1 MPRAKRSEVDSA
13 SVVSAPAG
21 PTKKPRAKRSPDS
34 PGAAWLKSRGHEPFD
49 FQRAVWQA
57 MAESRSGLLHA
68 TTGAGKTY
76 AVWLGALQ
84 VLAADPVPP
93 PPAPVRGKA
102 KRAVAAPLT
111 VLWLT
116 PMRALAAD
124 TLRALNEPL
133 ATLAPH
139 WRCATRTGDTS
150 PSERAAQT
158 RRLPTA
164 LITTP
169 ESLSLLLSRADARA
183 ALSSVRLVV
192 VDEWHELMG
201 NKRGVQTQLAL
212 ARLAQWNPQLM
223 VWGLSATLGNLDDA
237 IDALLPR
244 APIAPT
250 RAAVYWPTV
259 AASDEDAVVST
270 GEGPGDACAPWIVR
284 GQIDKALII
293 DTLLPARAERFAWA
307 GHMGLQMLPQVA
319 AAIDEHASTL
329 VFTNTRSQAERWYR
343 ALLDARPEFA
353 GQLAIHHGSLDKSV
367 RDWVETNLKAGKL
380 KAVVATSSLDLG
392 VDFLP
397 VERVL
402 QIGSCKGVARL
413 IQRAGRSGHAPGRA
427 SRISLVPTHSLELV
441 EAAAA
446 QRAVAAGRIE
456 ARQVPRASL
465 DTLVQHLVTVALG
478 GGFTPDAL
486 YDEIR
491 HAASYRALTPGD
503 WAWCLDFVRFGGPT
517 LTEYPD
523 FRRVVPDADGV
534 WRVDDARLA
543 RRHRA
548 NIGTIV
554 SDAMVTVQYL
564 RGSRIGS
571 VEESFIARLRPG
583 EVFTFG
589 GRLLTLVRVE
599 QMTAY
604 VRRAAS
610 GTAAL
615 PRWNGGR
622 MPLTST
628 LADAIVEEFA
638 AFDAG
643 GPRGPEMQ
651 AVASLLEIQ
660 KRRSALPTPEI
671 LLAET
676 LKNRQGWHLFLYPFA
691 GRQVHLGLSSLLAW
705 RAGQHVPATFSL
717 AVNDYGLE
725 MLSATPVDYATLL
738 PMLIAAPTEH
748 ADDCAAGLRP
758 RLLAEVLASLN
769 AGELARRRFREI
781 ARIAGLIFQSYPGEQ
796 RSARQLQASASLYYE
811 VFLKHDPANRLL
823 HQAQQELLQQEL
835 DIERLA
841 TTLAAVNAR
850 RLSLQP
856 LEKPSP
862 LAFPLM
868 VERFRE
874 TLSTESLA
882 NRIARM
888 VTELELDAGGELVGT
903 DHAPVATLVEADYD
917 VAATLQLSGAG
928 EGAFGPRKA
937 ESRRAPRKNGRP
949 RASRDDSRV
958 EPIDGVDLGI
968 ADGVT
973 ATRMAPKRRVPKP
986 RLARRPRERPATHV
1000 EIDAP
1005 GDGEDAP
1012 GDGQD
1017 G

>member
-1 MPRAKRSEVDSA
+1 
-13 SVVSAPAG
+13 
-21 PTKKPRAKRSPDS
+21 
-34 PGAAWLKSRGHEPFD
+34 
-49 FQRAVWQA
+49 
-57 MAESRSGLLHA
+57 
-68 TTGAGKTY
+68 
-76 AVWLGALQ
+76 
-84 VLAADPVPP
+84 
-93 PPAPVRGKA
+93 
-102 KRAVAAPLT
+102 
-111 VLWLT
+111 
-116 PMRALAAD
+116 MRALAAD

-158 RRLPTA
+158 RRLPSA
-164 LITTP
+164 LIPTP

-192 VDEWHELMG
+192 VDKWHELMG

-244 APIAPT
+244 APSAPA
-250 RAAVYWPTV
+250 RALVYWPTV
-259 AASDEDAVVST
+259 VASGEDAVVSLCEDAGVSL
-270 GEGPGDACAPWIVR
+270 GECPGDARAPWIVR
-284 GQIDKALII
+284 GRIDKALII
-293 DTLLPARAERFAWA
+293 DTLLPSRAERFAWA

-353 GQLAIHHGSLDKSV
+353 SQLAIHQGSLDKSV
-367 RDWVETNLKAGKL
+367 RGWVELSLKAGKL

-589 GRLLTLVRVE
+589 G
-599 QMTAY
+599 
-604 VRRAAS
+604 
-610 GTAAL
+610 
-615 PRWNGGR
+615 
-622 MPLTST
+622 
-628 LADAIVEEFA
+628 
-638 AFDAG
+638 
-643 GPRGPEMQ
+643 
-651 AVASLLEIQ
+651 
-660 KRRSALPTPEI
+660 
-671 LLAET
+671 
-676 LKNRQGWHLFLYPFA
+676 
-691 GRQVHLGLSSLLAW
+691 
-705 RAGQHVPATFSL
+705 
-717 AVNDYGLE
+717 
-725 MLSATPVDYATLL
+725 
-738 PMLIAAPTEH
+738 
-748 ADDCAAGLRP
+748 DC
-758 RLLAEVLASLN
+758 
-769 AGELARRRFREI
+769 
-781 ARIAGLIFQSYPGEQ
+781 
-796 RSARQLQASASLYYE
+796 
-811 VFLKHDPANRLL
+811 
-823 HQAQQELLQQEL
+823 
-835 DIERLA
+835 
-841 TTLAAVNAR
+841 
-850 RLSLQP
+850 
-856 LEKPSP
+856 
-862 LAFPLM
+862 
-868 VERFRE
+868 
-874 TLSTESLA
+874 
-882 NRIARM
+882 
-888 VTELELDAGGELVGT
+888 
-903 DHAPVATLVEADYD
+903 
-917 VAATLQLSGAG
+917 
-928 EGAFGPRKA
+928 
-937 ESRRAPRKNGRP
+937 
-949 RASRDDSRV
+949 
-958 EPIDGVDLGI
+958 
-968 ADGVT
+968 
-973 ATRMAPKRRVPKP
+973 
-986 RLARRPRERPATHV
+986 
-1000 EIDAP
+1000 
-1005 GDGEDAP
+1005 
-1012 GDGQD
+1012 
-1017 G
+1017 